1 MCARIVW
8 SQTLQVVLCGLR
20 EMYHALAGLPAGQA
34 GVPNASDLEPQ
45 VFLLSLDLSFVTF
58 SFCQGKEK

>member
-1 MCARIVW
+1 MRKDRVPPRRDKLR
-8 SQTLQVVLCGLR
+8 QTLQVVLCGLR
-20 EMYHALAGLPAGQA
+20 EMYHALA